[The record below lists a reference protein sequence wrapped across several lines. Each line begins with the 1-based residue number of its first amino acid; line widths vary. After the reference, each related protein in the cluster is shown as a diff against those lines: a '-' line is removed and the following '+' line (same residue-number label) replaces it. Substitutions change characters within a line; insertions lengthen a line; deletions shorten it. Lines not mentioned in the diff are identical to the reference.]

1 MTNFIFLV
9 GNDLLTKERFC
20 RLQKVTQNLVE
31 VVCLLISSSEW
42 KTLKIPDGLLAFT
55 RRLVDSVPESNCQ
68 LPITLGRFS
77 NSPRSLIGSEA
88 LDQFENL

>member
-42 KTLKIPDGLLAFT
+42 KTSKIPDGLLAFT

-77 NSPRSLIGSEA
+77 NLPRALIGYSGKI
-88 LDQFENL
+88 